1 MWLIA
6 AAHNKWLHVIETG
19 IQLMQQVVNGQGI
32 IVHGRTLMG

>member
-1 MWLIA
+1 MIYSC
-6 AAHNKWLHVIETG
+6 HQVIETG